1 MATNSASKFFSC
13 ILFVTL
19 FFISDAN
26 SVNRRLEIC
35 DPGISCDTGFCRVVC
50 IILNHY
56 QHWDCNP
63 KSGCCCHSDG

>member
-1 MATNSASKFFSC
+1 AS
-13 ILFVTL
+13 
-19 FFISDAN
+19 
-26 SVNRRLEIC
+26 SVNRKLEIC

-56 QHWDCNP
+56 QRWDCNP